1 MENTKTLN
9 IISTPNI
16 EGNIGS
22 CETKIA
28 IVDNG
33 RTLWRETHTSIATNN
48 CTGIVNTYD
57 TWEFSDFFASCII
70 VPITI
75 IFCIGIAWATITD
88 LKDNH
93 HNY

>member
-28 IVDNG
+28 EVLNG

-57 TWEFSDFFASCII
+57 TWEFSGFFASCII
-70 VPITI
+70 VPLTI
-75 IFCIGIAWATITD
+75 IFLVSVAYAVITD
-88 LKDNH
+88 TKN
-93 HNY
+93 NY